1 MVLPLYWSENTVT
14 GLLGQDH
21 QICAV
26 DQLQVA
32 GGAEA
37 LKAKAFQRT
46 PCVPQGKSVEH
57 YSFRGFRESCNQGP
71 QYTEPLGKNTR
82 QLFLFRRVIRTK
94 QHQCEKESAAP

>member
-1 MVLPLYWSENTVT
+1 MTELMVLPLYWSENTVT

-21 QICAV
+21 RICAV

-46 PCVPQGKSVEH
+46 P
-57 YSFRGFRESCNQGP
+57 
-71 QYTEPLGKNTR
+71 
-82 QLFLFRRVIRTK
+82 
-94 QHQCEKESAAP
+94 